1 MAKETDIFQSQNIA
15 IVEFPVDSGSRFGSD
30 IMRAVKEFQVGSGT
44 KSFNANESGIW
55 LGAKTF
61 SAAPFSVDMYGILHA
76 SGAEISGYIEVGG
89 AAGDVNTGVTTISGG
104 KITANTITGDRFV
117 ANVSIT
123 SPIITGGTIQTSAT
137 GDRIILNGTDNQIQ
151 FKDDDTLCGYLS
163 VYTSMLGGRGMDFN
177 SWGNQSFISVHEV
190 DMGGGITLG
199 NVMIYGN
206 NEISLSSYNITIE
219 GTNSILLQGA
229 VTFNSDIVI
238 PLTASAIKIGDSTH
252 RLSDI
257 HTNSITLNGTSWTSW
272 PSIPSPFSGNWSDI
286 SINTNKDMGGYNLTG
301 LTKVV
306 PHSSNTS
313 FLGDP
318 SYYWD
323 WFYVSGIYGAGGTGD
338 ITIYNNLNLYNN
350 DIKNCYN
357 LDVNGA
363 IDCEGSADINSY
375 CSVHGVL
382 YMNYQNIRDVAD
394 PVNNQD
400 AANKQWVEANFVA
413 K

>member
-286 SINTNKDMGGYNLTG
+286 SINTNKDMQGYNLTG
-301 LTKVV
+301 ITQVI
-306 PHSSNTS
+306 PHNSNTS
-313 FLGDP
+313 YLGNVN
-318 SYYWD
+318 YFWD
-323 WFYVSGIYGAGGTGD
+323 NFYISDIFGPFGVND
-338 ITIYNNLNLYNN
+338 ITIHNAVGFNGHNIYNVN
-350 DIKNCYN
+350 D
-357 LDVNGA
+357 LDVNGD
-363 IDCEGSADINSY
+363 IDCEGSVDINSFL
-375 CSVHGVL
+375 SVHDQL
-382 YMNYQNIRDVAD
+382 YMNNTRIHDVQD
-394 PVNNQD
+394 PSANQD
-400 AANKQWVEANFVA
+400 AATKKWVEDNFVA